1 MSKAS
6 RAWFAEGVQR
16 YRNVF
21 VTSIELTT
29 HR

>member
-6 RAWFAEGVQR
+6 RACFSEGVQR

-21 VTSIELTT
+21 VTPIELTA
-29 HR
+29 R